1 MRTKNLSSGTITKN
15 LSSDT
20 MFGVL
25 IEDDNKSTII
35 SQKRGTETIIIDQND
50 HDDGGDTQT
59 IIINRDLLF
68 DALISIGMQE
78 NCEETDEDS

>member
-1 MRTKNLSSGTITKN
+1 MRTKN

-35 SQKRGTETIIIDQND
+35 SQERGTETIIIDQND
-50 HDDGGDTQT
+50 HDGGDTQT

-78 NCEETDEDS
+78 NCEGTDEDA